1 MTTLYIFFRSFGHRV
16 ASKKSTRGEEVTLQ
30 TRNQPVQTETIG
42 FVYCPICTHT
52 VEGTIVSTGKT
63 AKVKPG
69 QKCSRCSA
77 SLDPGYIMKLAK
89 AA

>member
-1 MTTLYIFFRSFGHRV
+1 MNLQIRSQAQRPLPQH
-16 ASKKSTRGEEVTLQ
+16 
-30 TRNQPVQTETIG
+30 ETKA

-52 VEGTIVSTGKT
+52 VEGIVVTMGKA

-77 SLDPGYIMKLAK
+77 ALDPAYIMRLDQ

>member
-1 MTTLYIFFRSFGHRV
+1 MASPIRSQAPAQFE
-16 ASKKSTRGEEVTLQ
+16 AKA
-30 TRNQPVQTETIG
+30 

-52 VEGTIVSTGKT
+52 VEGIVMSNGRT

-77 SLDPGYIMKLAK
+77 SLDPAYIVRLER

>member
-1 MTTLYIFFRSFGHRV
+1 MNTQVH
-16 ASKKSTRGEEVTLQ
+16 
-30 TRNQPVQTETIG
+30 VQTTAPAPRFESNA

-52 VEGTIVSTGKT
+52 VEGTVVTNGRT

-69 QKCSRCSA
+69 QKCPRCAA
-77 SLDPGYIMKLAK
+77 SLDPAPVIRLDR

>member
-1 MTTLYIFFRSFGHRV
+1 MNIQARTQQR
-16 ASKKSTRGEEVTLQ
+16 A
-30 TRNQPVQTETIG
+30 PVRQAMPQYETKA

-52 VEGTIVSTGKT
+52 VEGIVVATGKT

-77 SLDPGYIMKLAK
+77 ALDPAYIMRMDR

>member
-1 MTTLYIFFRSFGHRV
+1 MTT
-16 ASKKSTRGEEVTLQ
+16 Q
-30 TRNQPVQTETIG
+30 TQPQAPQLETKA

-52 VEGTIVSTGKT
+52 VEGTVLTSRKG

-77 SLDPGYIMKLAK
+77 ALDAGYIMRLDR

>member
-1 MTTLYIFFRSFGHRV
+1 MTAQSRPQP
-16 ASKKSTRGEEVTLQ
+16 LQ
-30 TRNQPVQTETIG
+30 LEAKA

-52 VEGTIVSTGKT
+52 VEGTVMSNGKT

-77 SLDPGYIMKLAK
+77 SLDAGYIMRLER

>member
-1 MTTLYIFFRSFGHRV
+1 MNPQAQAPRP
-16 ASKKSTRGEEVTLQ
+16 AEAK
-30 TRNQPVQTETIG
+30 G

-52 VEGTIVSTGKT
+52 VEAIVVSTRKM

-77 SLDPGYIMKLAK
+77 SLDPAYIMRLDR

>member
-1 MTTLYIFFRSFGHRV
+1 MNRPTQTQTTIQSESH
-16 ASKKSTRGEEVTLQ
+16 A
-30 TRNQPVQTETIG
+30 

-52 VEGTIVSTGKT
+52 VEGTVISNGKT
-63 AKVKPG
+63 AKVKAG

-77 SLDPGYIMKLAK
+77 SLDPAYIMRLDR

>member
-1 MTTLYIFFRSFGHRV
+1 MNI
-16 ASKKSTRGEEVTLQ
+16 Q
-30 TRNQPVQTETIG
+30 TRTQAQQPVPHFETKA

-52 VEGTIVSTGKT
+52 VEGIVVATDKT

-77 SLDPGYIMKLAK
+77 ALDPAYIMRMDRRMPVQRGSQHDTVVFSP
-89 AA
+89 

>member
-1 MTTLYIFFRSFGHRV
+1 MNSSIQFQSRKEL
-16 ASKKSTRGEEVTLQ
+16 
-30 TRNQPVQTETIG
+30 VQHEMHA

-52 VEGTIVSTGKT
+52 VEGTVVSNGKT

-77 SLDPGYIMKLAK
+77 ALDPAIIVRLDR

>member
-1 MTTLYIFFRSFGHRV
+1 MQVQLKAAPVTE
-16 ASKKSTRGEEVTLQ
+16 ASA
-30 TRNQPVQTETIG
+30 

-52 VEGTIVSTGKT
+52 VEGIVVTQGKT
-63 AKVKPG
+63 TKVKPG

-77 SLDPGYIMKLAK
+77 ALDPAYILRMQK

>member
-1 MTTLYIFFRSFGHRV
+1 MNI
-16 ASKKSTRGEEVTLQ
+16 Q
-30 TRNQPVQTETIG
+30 TSHQAQPPVPQYEAKA

-52 VEGTIVSTGKT
+52 VEGIVVATRKT

-69 QKCSRCSA
+69 QKCSHCSA
-77 SLDPGYIMKLAK
+77 SLDPGYVMRMDR

>member
-1 MTTLYIFFRSFGHRV
+1 MQI
-16 ASKKSTRGEEVTLQ
+16 Q
-30 TRNQPVQTETIG
+30 TRNQGVRTQPAVQIESNA

-52 VEGTIVSTGKT
+52 VEGVVVTSGRS

-77 SLDPGYIMKLAK
+77 SLDPGYIMRLDR

>member
-1 MTTLYIFFRSFGHRV
+1 MNRPAQPQAMAQFE
-16 ASKKSTRGEEVTLQ
+16 SKA
-30 TRNQPVQTETIG
+30 

-52 VEGTIVSTGKT
+52 VEGTVTSNGKT

-77 SLDPGYIMKLAK
+77 SL
-89 AA
+89 

>member
-1 MTTLYIFFRSFGHRV
+1 VTKQVHNPVTHE
-16 ASKKSTRGEEVTLQ
+16 SKA
-30 TRNQPVQTETIG
+30 

-52 VEGTIVSTGKT
+52 VEGTVVSQGKT
-63 AKVKPG
+63 AKVKTG

-77 SLDPGYIMKLAK
+77 SLDPAYIMRMDR

>member
-1 MTTLYIFFRSFGHRV
+1 MNI
-16 ASKKSTRGEEVTLQ
+16 Q
-30 TRNQPVQTETIG
+30 TRAQAHPTVPYLESKA

-52 VEGTIVSTGKT
+52 VEGIVVAAGKT

-77 SLDPGYIMKLAK
+77 ALDPAYIMRMDR